1 MRLNLKSVVLPAL
14 LAIFM
19 SGCAMMNQQ
28 NLNNI
33 QNSEYPEFTQKF
45 ASKLPPFKSSLSFD
59 MNSSILKVDFESN
72 NIRGYLKLPNSVYY
86 SDFGPATLEKKY
98 LASTISQDSIYLK
111 VFKDVSSELGLDI
124 KKYKSGINKYFL
136 NQMPVV
142 NAEIANLSSKTKIN
156 YLMDNTYIA
165 YDKEG
170 NMRAILAYYHTFFYA
185 AGGTGSQNVYN
196 VIYFGSAARYA
207 EQILGNDVL
216 NKYEY

>member
-1 MRLNLKSVVLPAL
+1 MRLSFKSAMLPAL
-14 LAIFM
+14 LVIFM

-33 QNSEYPEFTQKF
+33 KNSEYPEFTQKF
-45 ASKLPPFKSSLSFD
+45 AQKLPPFASSLSFD
-59 MNSSILKVDFESN
+59 MNSSMLKVNFGSN
-72 NIRGYLKLPNSVYY
+72 NIEGNIKLPNSIYY
-86 SDFGPATLEKKY
+86 SDFGPKTLEKNY

-111 VFKDVSSELGLDI
+111 VFKEVSSELGFEI

-136 NQMPVV
+136 NKMPVV
-142 NAEIANLSSKTKIN
+142 NATIANLTAKTSIN

-170 NMRAILAYYHTFFYA
+170 NMRVILAYYHTFFHA
-185 AGGTGSQNVYN
+185 AGGTGSQDVRN

-207 EQILGNDVL
+207 EQILDNDVL
-216 NKYEY
+216 KKYEY